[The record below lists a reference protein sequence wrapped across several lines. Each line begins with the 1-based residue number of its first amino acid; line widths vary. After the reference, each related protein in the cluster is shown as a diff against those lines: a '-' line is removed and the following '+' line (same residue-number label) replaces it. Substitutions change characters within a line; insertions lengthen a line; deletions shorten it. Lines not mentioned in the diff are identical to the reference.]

1 MTPSVGSP
9 WAGACDASPRNPPD
23 RPRVAGGRSPAR
35 GGGGGGGVAHDK
47 VAQHRHLK
55 DVFSDTALRIGGILV
70 YLRYTLTHAPLLS
83 GFLEILK
90 Q

>member
-1 MTPSVGSP
+1 MHMTR
-9 WAGACDASPRNPPD
+9 WRNID
-23 RPRVAGGRSPAR
+23 IS
-35 GGGGGGGVAHDK
+35 
-47 VAQHRHLK
+47 K